1 MTNLEG
7 IKDAAE
13 KLKLT
18 DKHSDELE
26 ALKTEHSEKLESENQ
41 LKEKLDT
48 LISDS
53 EDIEQLKKKN
63 LELMKSVENL
73 TIQLKERTK
82 DDLQNAE
89 KTKKLI
95 SQRDTD
101 ISNSKEEILKNY
113 ENDAEKK
120 EDKRNHLD
128 GLDSYVQKM
137 YESENLRIEEELWE
151 KLNKEDKKYIKL
163 LQSKYQNKKD
173 ET

>member
-1 MTNLEG
+1 
-7 IKDAAE
+7 
-13 KLKLT
+13 
-18 DKHSDELE
+18 
-26 ALKTEHSEKLESENQ
+26 
-41 LKEKLDT
+41 
-48 LISDS
+48 
-53 EDIEQLKKKN
+53 N